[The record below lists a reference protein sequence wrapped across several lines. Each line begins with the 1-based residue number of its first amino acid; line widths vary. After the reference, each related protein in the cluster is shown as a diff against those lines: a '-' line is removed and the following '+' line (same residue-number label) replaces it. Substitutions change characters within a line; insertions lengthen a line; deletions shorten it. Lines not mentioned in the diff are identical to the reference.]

1 VSVESKRRE
10 VDYFMVNKRIAF
22 IQLIP
27 VILLLLLSGCDH
39 EIATIDYVFGHPPRI
54 VYIVGVDT
62 ELDFA
67 DVTLVSVHR
76 NGHRNEA
83 PFDEFG
89 PDWVT
94 VEHNVDFDT
103 PGVYEVE
110 IVVHPSIHHRFYIT
124 FFVQVIDEDVFND
137 LSGRTE

>member
-1 VSVESKRRE
+1 MAK
-10 VDYFMVNKRIAF
+10 KQIAF
-22 IQLIP
+22 IFLIP
-27 VILLLLLSGCDH
+27 VLLILLLSGCDY

-54 VYIVGVDT
+54 VYIAGVDT
-62 ELDFA
+62 ELDFT

-89 PDWVT
+89 PNWVT
-94 VEHNVDFDT
+94 VEHFVDFGT
-103 PGVYEVE
+103 PGVHEVE
-110 IVVHPSIHHRFYIT
+110 VVVHPSRHTRFYIN
-124 FFVQVIDEDVFND
+124 FFVQVIDEDIFNE